1 MKCLIRERLSEHKYK
16 TPEGYLI
23 CVDSILARTGKQS
36 YRRSELFQDGDDSE
50 IDVDRPES
58 EVFSPATL
66 ASFENKPIVV
76 EHPDEDVNA
85 NNIKQYAVGFVRDV
99 KRGKTEDGQDVMLGT
114 LVIQDADTIR
124 EIENGEHT
132 DLSCGYDCD
141 IADEANPTQR
151 NIRGNH
157 VALCAQGRAGIAK
170 IVDSAK
176 ILDFDAQLQENK
188 LSKTSIEYRKKL
200 NEQPQNKKALLLE
213 AENIIKQIV
222 DDTDAKD
229 KAVIQKYA
237 DKHLADIRA
246 FAASLK
252 DSLITDG
259 KDLNS
264 FKRIL
269 QQLSKMYSN
278 DPDILFVMKTLN
290 NFGWK
295 TSLEKIEGWTAN
307 RNVPGEYIKKY
318 TLVSDVEGKQ
328 HHVLVTFYAD
338 ERDWRVKEINAYT
351 LDCVGNDE
359 SIESSSEEAHNIKKE
374 NDSMND
380 SKKFT
385 IYQVTPFGTYKLV
398 EWEADSKEE
407 AVKEFLELNPSYK
420 SKRGGIIA
428 DSVNDSM
435 VGDARVG
442 VSGEHNDI
450 GKDYY
455 GYFTVD
461 HPKYGKFYVS
471 FKIINRRRQ
480 EVQLDGTGWNFI
492 KSKGYTPEQK
502 QWIIN
507 HKSEL
512 DNFKGGFGEIADSV
526 EADDIITKDSKPQ
539 DSMKDADDKLWKVYL
554 TGGIDANNVMFV
566 KANTEADA
574 KRIAERNTN
583 ETISKIIEY
592 GTDMMTRRDKEKIL
606 ANPSRY
612 YDSVNDGSPVDVL
625 NVVQSKRDNTGKT
638 WYLLEI
644 SMKSGTRAYIVTADY
659 KGEKIYTGGGAV
671 SFDLNGAKRD
681 LDAFITI
688 NELNTKYGKE
698 EGYKRYMA
706 GKKDSVKDAKYRVT
720 SYVDGKIL
728 EEKLV
733 NSLAEAQK
741 LAYEFEKQHGRF
753 STTIQFVYDSVEDAD
768 TFEEVTEKLKKNEPN
783 VDDIINAVNAV
794 KVVRRTKDSA
804 SKASVVKL
812 IDEYTIHEIE
822 AKVHSF
828 EKRKTK
834 TFKFTSGN
842 AGNAKEKLERFV
854 RQEGWNPY
862 ETDILSL
869 KVDNKNHFPVSGPI
883 NSYHIYS
890 DLQLAMRDSASS
902 TEDATKCL
910 QMLETNLMK

>member
-36 YRRSELFQDGDDSE
+36 YRRSELFQDGEDSE

-85 NNIKQYAVGFVRDV
+85 SNIKQYAVGFVRDV

-170 IVDSAK
+170 IVDSVK

-200 NEQPQNKKALLLE
+200 NEQPQNKKTLLLE

-229 KAVIQKYA
+229 KATIQKYA

-252 DSLITDG
+252 DSTKDAISEEYKMWVEKINSAARANDEDLLKVYIGIIKNDKHLSWVEEDELIKRIKRFLPIKSAVDDNAQKDSRMTDG

-351 LDCVGNDE
+351 LDCAANDE
-359 SIESSSEEAHNIKKE
+359 LSESSSEEAYNIKKE

-435 VGDARVG
+435 IGDARVG

-455 GYFTVD
+455 GYFSVD

-526 EADDIITKDSKPQ
+526 EADDIIVKDSKL
-539 DSMKDADDKLWKVYL
+539 KDAKYAIWVKEKGQWKPWGS
-554 TGGIDANNVMFV
+554 T
-566 KANTEADA
+566 
-574 KRIAERNTN
+574 
-583 ETISKIIEY
+583 
-592 GTDMMTRRDKEKIL
+592 DKEIDVNELKKRF
-606 ANPSRY
+606 NY
-612 YDSVNDGSPVDVL
+612 YEDVTLMPNDGSKPRDSVNDGSPVDVL

-644 SMKSGTRAYIVTADY
+644 SMKSGTHAYIVTADY
-659 KGEKIYTGGGAV
+659 KGEKTYTGGGAV

-688 NELNTKYGKE
+688 NNLNAKYGQA

-706 GKKDSVKDAKYRVT
+706 GKKDSVKDAKYLVT

-733 NSLAEAQK
+733 NSLTEAQK

-794 KVVRRTKDSA
+794 KAVRR
-804 SKASVVKL
+804 
-812 IDEYTIHEIE
+812 
-822 AKVHSF
+822 
-828 EKRKTK
+828 R
-834 TFKFTSGN
+834 
-842 AGNAKEKLERFV
+842 
-854 RQEGWNPY
+854 
-862 ETDILSL
+862 
-869 KVDNKNHFPVSGPI
+869 
-883 NSYHIYS
+883 
-890 DLQLAMRDSASS
+890 
-902 TEDATKCL
+902 
-910 QMLETNLMK
+910 

>member
-85 NNIKQYAVGFVRDV
+85 SNIKQYAVGFVRDV

-170 IVDSAK
+170 IVDSVK

-200 NEQPQNKKALLLE
+200 NEQPHNKKALLLE

-229 KAVIQKYA
+229 KATIQKYA

-252 DSLITDG
+252 DLTKDAISEEYKMWVEKINGAARANDEDLLKVYIGIIKNDKHLSWVEEDELIKHIKRFLPIKSAVDDNAQKDSRVTDG
-259 KDLNS
+259 KELND

-278 DPDILFVMKTLN
+278 DPDISFVIKTLN
-290 NFGWK
+290 NFGWQ
-295 TSLEKIEGWTAN
+295 TSIEKIEGWTAN

-359 SIESSSEEAHNIKKE
+359 SIESSSEEAYNTKKE
-374 NDSMND
+374 NDSMKD

-385 IYQVTPFGTYKLV
+385 IYQVTPFGTYKIV

-428 DSVNDSM
+428 DSVED
-435 VGDARVG
+435 
-442 VSGEHNDI
+442 
-450 GKDYY
+450 
-455 GYFTVD
+455 
-461 HPKYGKFYVS
+461 
-471 FKIINRRRQ
+471 
-480 EVQLDGTGWNFI
+480 
-492 KSKGYTPEQK
+492 
-502 QWIIN
+502 
-507 HKSEL
+507 
-512 DNFKGGFGEIADSV
+512 
-526 EADDIITKDSKPQ
+526 DDIIVKDSKL
-539 DSMKDADDKLWKVYL
+539 KDAKYAIWVKEKGQWKPWGS
-554 TGGIDANNVMFV
+554 T
-566 KANTEADA
+566 
-574 KRIAERNTN
+574 
-583 ETISKIIEY
+583 
-592 GTDMMTRRDKEKIL
+592 DKEIDVNELKKRF
-606 ANPSRY
+606 NY
-612 YDSVNDGSPVDVL
+612 YEDVTLMPNDGSKPRDSINDGSPVDVL
-625 NVVQSKRDNTGKT
+625 NVVQSKRDKTGKT

-644 SMKSGTRAYIVTADY
+644 SMKSSTHAYIVTADY
-659 KGEKIYTGGGAV
+659 KGEKTYTGGGAV

-688 NELNTKYGKE
+688 NELNTKYGQA

-733 NSLAEAQK
+733 NSLTEAQK

-768 TFEEVTEKLKKNEPN
+768 TFEEVTEKLKKNEPD

-794 KVVRRTKDSA
+794 KAVRR
-804 SKASVVKL
+804 
-812 IDEYTIHEIE
+812 
-822 AKVHSF
+822 
-828 EKRKTK
+828 R
-834 TFKFTSGN
+834 
-842 AGNAKEKLERFV
+842 
-854 RQEGWNPY
+854 
-862 ETDILSL
+862 
-869 KVDNKNHFPVSGPI
+869 
-883 NSYHIYS
+883 
-890 DLQLAMRDSASS
+890 
-902 TEDATKCL
+902 
-910 QMLETNLMK
+910 

>member
-85 NNIKQYAVGFVRDV
+85 SNIKQYAVGFVRDV

-170 IVDSAK
+170 IVDSVK
-176 ILDFDAQLQENK
+176 TLDFDAQLQENK

-200 NEQPQNKKALLLE
+200 NEQPYNKKALLLE

-229 KAVIQKYA
+229 KATIQKYA

-252 DSLITDG
+252 DSRITDG
-259 KDLNS
+259 KELND

-278 DPDILFVMKTLN
+278 DPDISFVIKTLD
-290 NFGWK
+290 NFGWQ
-295 TSLEKIEGWTAN
+295 TSIEKIEGWIAN

-328 HHVLVTFYAD
+328 HHVLATLYAD
-338 ERDWRVKEINAYT
+338 EHDWRVKEINAYT

-359 SIESSSEEAHNIKKE
+359 SIESSSEEAYNTKKE
-374 NDSMND
+374 NDSMKD

-435 VGDARVG
+435 IGDARVG

-455 GYFTVD
+455 GYFSVD

-512 DNFKGGFGEIADSV
+512 DNFKGGFGEITDSV
-526 EADDIITKDSKPQ
+526 EADDIIIKDSKL
-539 DSMKDADDKLWKVYL
+539 KDTKYAIWVKEKGQWKPWGS
-554 TGGIDANNVMFV
+554 T
-566 KANTEADA
+566 
-574 KRIAERNTN
+574 
-583 ETISKIIEY
+583 
-592 GTDMMTRRDKEKIL
+592 DKEIDVNELKKRF
-606 ANPSRY
+606 NY
-612 YDSVNDGSPVDVL
+612 YEDVALMPNDGSKPRDSVNDGSPVDVL

-644 SMKSGTRAYIVTADY
+644 RMKSGTRAYIVTADY
-659 KGEKIYTGGGAV
+659 KGEKTYTGGGAV

-688 NELNTKYGKE
+688 NELNTKYGQA

-706 GKKDSVKDAKYRVT
+706 GKKDSVKDAKYLVT

-733 NSLAEAQK
+733 NSLTEAQK

-768 TFEEVTEKLKKNEPN
+768 TFEEVTEKLKKNEPD

-794 KVVRRTKDSA
+794 KAVRR
-804 SKASVVKL
+804 
-812 IDEYTIHEIE
+812 
-822 AKVHSF
+822 
-828 EKRKTK
+828 R
-834 TFKFTSGN
+834 
-842 AGNAKEKLERFV
+842 
-854 RQEGWNPY
+854 
-862 ETDILSL
+862 
-869 KVDNKNHFPVSGPI
+869 
-883 NSYHIYS
+883 
-890 DLQLAMRDSASS
+890 
-902 TEDATKCL
+902 
-910 QMLETNLMK
+910 

>member
-50 IDVDRPES
+50 IDVDRPED

-99 KRGKTEDGQDVMLGT
+99 KRGKTSDGQDVMLGT
-114 LVIQDADTIR
+114 LVIQDAQTIE

-170 IVDSAK
+170 IVDSVK
-176 ILDFDAQLQENK
+176 TLDFDAQLQENK
-188 LSKTSIEYRKKL
+188 LSKTSIEYRKKMS
-200 NEQPQNKKALLLE
+200 EQPNNKKTLLLE
-213 AENIIKQIV
+213 AENIIEQIV
-222 DDTDAKD
+222 DDTDEKD
-229 KAVIQKYA
+229 KVTIRKYA

-252 DSLITDG
+252 DSTKDAISEEYKMWVEKINSAARANDEDLLKVYIGIIKNDKHLSWVEEDELIRRIKRFLPIKSAVDDNAQKDSIADG

-290 NFGWK
+290 DFGWK

-318 TLVSDVEGKQ
+318 TLVSEVEGKQ
-328 HHVLVTFYAD
+328 HHVLVTLYAD
-338 ERDWRVKEINAYT
+338 DRDWRVKEINAYT
-351 LDCVGNDE
+351 LDSVKDARSRAQIEADIAEVERKIDYAEDHNDVWTANQLYDE
-359 SIESSSEEAHNIKKE
+359 LAKLQKE
-374 NDSMND
+374 LEGVHDSMKD
-380 SKKFT
+380 ST
-385 IYQVTPFGTYKLV
+385 IKDAKYAI
-398 EWEADSKEE
+398 W
-407 AVKEFLELNPSYK
+407 VKEKGQWKPWGSTDKE
-420 SKRGGIIA
+420 I
-428 DSVNDSM
+428 D
-435 VGDARVG
+435 DAKLKHFFEWYEDAKLMPNNG
-442 VSGEHNDI
+442 
-450 GKDYY
+450 
-455 GYFTVD
+455 
-461 HPKYGKFYVS
+461 
-471 FKIINRRRQ
+471 
-480 EVQLDGTGWNFI
+480 
-492 KSKGYTPEQK
+492 
-502 QWIIN
+502 
-507 HKSEL
+507 
-512 DNFKGGFGEIADSV
+512 
-526 EADDIITKDSKPQ
+526 SKPQ
-539 DSMKDADDKLWKVYL
+539 DSVKDADDKLWKVYL

-583 ETISKIIEY
+583 ETITRIIEY

-625 NVVQSKRDNTGKT
+625 NVVQSKRDKTGKT

-659 KGEKIYTGGGAV
+659 KGEKTYTGGGAV
-671 SFDLNGAKRD
+671 SFDLNGAKSD

-688 NELNTKYGKE
+688 NELNSKYGQA

-706 GKKDSVKDAKYRVT
+706 GKKDS
-720 SYVDGKIL
+720 
-728 EEKLV
+728 
-733 NSLAEAQK
+733 
-741 LAYEFEKQHGRF
+741 
-753 STTIQFVYDSVEDAD
+753 D
-768 TFEEVTEKLKKNEPN
+768 TFAEVTTSLKKNEPS
-783 VDDIINAVNAV
+783 VDDIVKAVNAV
-794 KVVRRTKDSA
+794 KAVRRTKS
-804 SKASVVKL
+804 SN
-812 IDEYTIHEIE
+812 
-822 AKVHSF
+822 
-828 EKRKTK
+828 KR
-834 TFKFTSGN
+834 
-842 AGNAKEKLERFV
+842 
-854 RQEGWNPY
+854 
-862 ETDILSL
+862 
-869 KVDNKNHFPVSGPI
+869 
-883 NSYHIYS
+883 
-890 DLQLAMRDSASS
+890 
-902 TEDATKCL
+902 
-910 QMLETNLMK
+910 

>member
-85 NNIKQYAVGFVRDV
+85 SNIKQYAVGFVRDV

-170 IVDSAK
+170 IVDSVK

-229 KAVIQKYA
+229 KPVIQKYA

-252 DSLITDG
+252 DSITDG

-359 SIESSSEEAHNIKKE
+359 SIESSSEEVYNTKKE

-435 VGDARVG
+435 IGDARVG

-455 GYFTVD
+455 GYFSVD

-526 EADDIITKDSKPQ
+526 EADDIIIKDSKLKDTKYAIWVKEKGQWKPWGSTDKEIDVNELKKRFNYYEDVALMPNNGSKPQ

-583 ETISKIIEY
+583 EAIIKIIEY

-606 ANPSRY
+606 ANPNRY

-644 SMKSGTRAYIVTADY
+644 RMKSGTRAYIVTADY
-659 KGEKIYTGGGAV
+659 KGEKTYTGGGAV

-688 NELNTKYGKE
+688 NELNTKYGQA

-706 GKKDSVKDAKYRVT
+706 GKKDSVKDAKYLVT

-733 NSLAEAQK
+733 NSLTEAQK

-794 KVVRRTKDSA
+794 KAVRR
-804 SKASVVKL
+804 
-812 IDEYTIHEIE
+812 
-822 AKVHSF
+822 
-828 EKRKTK
+828 R
-834 TFKFTSGN
+834 
-842 AGNAKEKLERFV
+842 
-854 RQEGWNPY
+854 
-862 ETDILSL
+862 
-869 KVDNKNHFPVSGPI
+869 
-883 NSYHIYS
+883 
-890 DLQLAMRDSASS
+890 
-902 TEDATKCL
+902 
-910 QMLETNLMK
+910 

>member
-85 NNIKQYAVGFVRDV
+85 SNIKQYAVGFVRDV

-170 IVDSAK
+170 IVDSVK

-200 NEQPQNKKALLLE
+200 NEQPHNKKALLLE

-229 KAVIQKYA
+229 KPVIQKYA

-252 DSLITDG
+252 DSIADG

-295 TSLEKIEGWTAN
+295 TSLEKIEGWIAN

-359 SIESSSEEAHNIKKE
+359 SIESSSEEVYNTKKE

-385 IYQVTPFGTYKLV
+385 IYQVTPFGRYKIV
-398 EWEADSKEE
+398 EWEADSKDE

-420 SKRGGIIA
+420 SKGGI
-428 DSVNDSM
+428 
-435 VGDARVG
+435 
-442 VSGEHNDI
+442 
-450 GKDYY
+450 
-455 GYFTVD
+455 
-461 HPKYGKFYVS
+461 
-471 FKIINRRRQ
+471 
-480 EVQLDGTGWNFI
+480 
-492 KSKGYTPEQK
+492 
-502 QWIIN
+502 
-507 HKSEL
+507 
-512 DNFKGGFGEIADSV
+512 IADSV
-526 EADDIITKDSKPQ
+526 EADDIIIKDSKL
-539 DSMKDADDKLWKVYL
+539 KDTKYAIWVKEKGQWKPWGS
-554 TGGIDANNVMFV
+554 T
-566 KANTEADA
+566 
-574 KRIAERNTN
+574 
-583 ETISKIIEY
+583 
-592 GTDMMTRRDKEKIL
+592 DKEIDVNELKKRF
-606 ANPSRY
+606 NY
-612 YDSVNDGSPVDVL
+612 YEDVTLMPNNGSKPRDSVNDGSPVDVL

-644 SMKSGTRAYIVTADY
+644 RMKSGTRAYIVTADY
-659 KGEKIYTGGGAV
+659 KGEKTYTGGGAV

-688 NELNTKYGKE
+688 NELNTKYGQA

-706 GKKDSVKDAKYRVT
+706 GKKDSVKDAKYLVT

-733 NSLAEAQK
+733 NSLTEAQK

-768 TFEEVTEKLKKNEPN
+768 TFEEVTEKLKKNEPK
-783 VDDIINAVNAV
+783 VDDIINVVNAV
-794 KVVRRTKDSA
+794 KAVRRTKDA
-804 SKASVVKL
+804 PGLYAAQNVPEHIVFNNRVKPENL
-812 IDEYTIHEIE
+812 
-822 AKVHSF
+822 V
-828 EKRKTK
+828 
-834 TFKFTSGN
+834 
-842 AGNAKEKLERFV
+842 
-854 RQEGWNPY
+854 Q
-862 ETDILSL
+862 SL
-869 KVDNKNHFPVSGPI
+869 KKSTTDPAYESVAIGNIAEIIADFKADINNSKLDRVKVVAHYKEYRRNAEHWRDKVSSNVRNKL
-883 NSYHIYS
+883 
-890 DLQLAMRDSASS
+890 DEMMRTIPA
-902 TEDATKCL
+902 
-910 QMLETNLMK
+910 

>member
-36 YRRSELFQDGDDSE
+36 YRRSELFQDGEDSE

-85 NNIKQYAVGFVRDV
+85 SNIKQYAVGFVRDV

-170 IVDSAK
+170 IVDSVK

-200 NEQPQNKKALLLE
+200 NEQPQNKKTLLLE

-229 KAVIQKYA
+229 KATIQKYA

-252 DSLITDG
+252 DSTKDAISEEYKMWVEKINSAARANDEDLLKVYIGIIKNDKHLSWVEEDELIKRIKRFLPIKSAVDDNAQKDSRMTDG

-351 LDCVGNDE
+351 LDCVANDE
-359 SIESSSEEAHNIKKE
+359 LSESSSEEAYNIKKE

-435 VGDARVG
+435 IGDARVG

-455 GYFTVD
+455 GYFSVD

-526 EADDIITKDSKPQ
+526 EADDIIVKDSKL
-539 DSMKDADDKLWKVYL
+539 KDAKYAIWVKEKGQWKPWGS
-554 TGGIDANNVMFV
+554 T
-566 KANTEADA
+566 
-574 KRIAERNTN
+574 
-583 ETISKIIEY
+583 
-592 GTDMMTRRDKEKIL
+592 DKEIDVNELKKRF
-606 ANPSRY
+606 NY
-612 YDSVNDGSPVDVL
+612 YEDVTLMPNDGSKPRDSVNDGSPVDVL

-644 SMKSGTRAYIVTADY
+644 SMKSGTHAYIVTADY
-659 KGEKIYTGGGAV
+659 KGEKTYTGGGAV

-688 NELNTKYGKE
+688 NNLNAKYGQA

-706 GKKDSVKDAKYRVT
+706 GKKDSVKDAKYLVT

-733 NSLAEAQK
+733 NSLTEAQK

-794 KVVRRTKDSA
+794 KAVRR
-804 SKASVVKL
+804 
-812 IDEYTIHEIE
+812 
-822 AKVHSF
+822 
-828 EKRKTK
+828 R
-834 TFKFTSGN
+834 
-842 AGNAKEKLERFV
+842 
-854 RQEGWNPY
+854 
-862 ETDILSL
+862 
-869 KVDNKNHFPVSGPI
+869 
-883 NSYHIYS
+883 
-890 DLQLAMRDSASS
+890 
-902 TEDATKCL
+902 
-910 QMLETNLMK
+910 

>member
-85 NNIKQYAVGFVRDV
+85 SNIKQYAVGFVRDV

-170 IVDSAK
+170 IVDSVK

-229 KAVIQKYA
+229 KATIQKYA

-252 DSLITDG
+252 DSTKDAISEEYKMWVEKINSAARANDEDLLKVYIGIIKNDKHLSWVEEDELIRRIKRFLPMRSAVDDNAQKDSITDG

-328 HHVLVTFYAD
+328 HHVLVTLYAD

-359 SIESSSEEAHNIKKE
+359 SIESSSEEAYNTKKE

-428 DSVNDSM
+428 DAVDDSM
-435 VGDARVG
+435 VGDARVYM
-442 VSGEHNDI
+442 SSEHNDI
-450 GKDYY
+450 GKDFY
-455 GYFTVD
+455 GYFSIE
-461 HPKYGKFYVS
+461 HPKYGDFYVS
-471 FKIINRRRQ
+471 FKIKNRRQ

-512 DNFKGGFGEIADSV
+512 ERFNGWSGVIADSV
-526 EADDIITKDSKPQ
+526 EADDIIIKDSKL
-539 DSMKDADDKLWKVYL
+539 KDAKYAIWVKEKGQWKPWGS
-554 TGGIDANNVMFV
+554 T
-566 KANTEADA
+566 
-574 KRIAERNTN
+574 
-583 ETISKIIEY
+583 
-592 GTDMMTRRDKEKIL
+592 DKEIDVNELKKRF
-606 ANPSRY
+606 NY
-612 YDSVNDGSPVDVL
+612 YEDVALMPNDGSKPRDSINDGSPVDVL
-625 NVVQSKRDNTGKT
+625 NVVQSKRDKTGKT

-644 SMKSGTRAYIVTADY
+644 SMKSGTHAYIVTADY
-659 KGEKIYTGGGAV
+659 KGEKTYTGGGAV

-688 NELNTKYGKE
+688 NELNTKYGQA

-720 SYVDGKIL
+720 AYVDGKIL

-733 NSLAEAQK
+733 NSLTEAQK

-768 TFEEVTEKLKKNEPN
+768 TFEEVTEKLKKNEPD

-794 KVVRRTKDSA
+794 KAVRR
-804 SKASVVKL
+804 
-812 IDEYTIHEIE
+812 
-822 AKVHSF
+822 
-828 EKRKTK
+828 R
-834 TFKFTSGN
+834 
-842 AGNAKEKLERFV
+842 
-854 RQEGWNPY
+854 
-862 ETDILSL
+862 
-869 KVDNKNHFPVSGPI
+869 
-883 NSYHIYS
+883 
-890 DLQLAMRDSASS
+890 
-902 TEDATKCL
+902 
-910 QMLETNLMK
+910 

>member
-50 IDVDRPES
+50 IDVDRPED

-85 NNIKQYAVGFVRDV
+85 SNIKQYAVGFVRDV

-170 IVDSAK
+170 IVDSVK

-200 NEQPQNKKALLLE
+200 NEQPQNKKSLLLE

-229 KAVIQKYA
+229 KATIQKYA

-252 DSLITDG
+252 DSITDG

-328 HHVLVTFYAD
+328 HHVLVTLYAD

-359 SIESSSEEAHNIKKE
+359 AIESSSEEAYDIKKE

-385 IYQVTPFGTYKLV
+385 IYQVTPFGRYKIV

-428 DSVNDSM
+428 DSVDDSII
-435 VGDARVG
+435 GDARIG
-442 VSGEHNDI
+442 ASSEHSSI
-450 GKDYY
+450 GDKFY
-455 GYFTVD
+455 GYFVIE
-461 HPKYGKFYVS
+461 HPKYGEFYVS
-471 FKIINRRRQ
+471 FRIKHGRQ
-480 EVQLDGTGWNFI
+480 EIQLDGTGWNFI

-512 DNFKGGFGEIADSV
+512 ERFKGWSGEIADSV
-526 EADDIITKDSKPQ
+526 EADDLIIKDSKL
-539 DSMKDADDKLWKVYL
+539 KDAKYAIWVKEKGQWKPWGS
-554 TGGIDANNVMFV
+554 T
-566 KANTEADA
+566 
-574 KRIAERNTN
+574 
-583 ETISKIIEY
+583 
-592 GTDMMTRRDKEKIL
+592 DKEIDVNELKKRF
-606 ANPSRY
+606 NY
-612 YDSVNDGSPVDVL
+612 YEDVTLMPNDGSKPRDSINDGSPVDVL
-625 NVVQSKRDNTGKT
+625 NVVQSKRDKTGKT

-644 SMKSGTRAYIVTADY
+644 SMKSGTHAYIVTADY
-659 KGEKIYTGGGAV
+659 KGEKTYTGGGAV

-688 NELNTKYGKE
+688 NELNTKYGQA

-720 SYVDGKIL
+720 AYVDGKIL

-733 NSLAEAQK
+733 NSLTEAQK
-741 LAYEFEKQHGRF
+741 LAYEFEKQHGQF

-768 TFEEVTEKLKKNEPN
+768 TFEEVTEKLKKNEPD

-794 KVVRRTKDSA
+794 KAVRR
-804 SKASVVKL
+804 
-812 IDEYTIHEIE
+812 
-822 AKVHSF
+822 
-828 EKRKTK
+828 R
-834 TFKFTSGN
+834 
-842 AGNAKEKLERFV
+842 
-854 RQEGWNPY
+854 
-862 ETDILSL
+862 
-869 KVDNKNHFPVSGPI
+869 
-883 NSYHIYS
+883 
-890 DLQLAMRDSASS
+890 
-902 TEDATKCL
+902 
-910 QMLETNLMK
+910 